1 MGGRISTCEKVRPTM
16 QAVAT
21 SSLLQNLQCSHCGK
35 SYDPLPG
42 QTLSICCQAPLL
54 CQYELD
60 QHGFLK
66 DELLAGPNSLWR
78 YEKLLPVFQTQN
90 RVSLGEGFTPLLPL
104 ARLADR
110 YGLQNLTL
118 KDEGLNPTGSFKARG
133 LCLAISKAKENG
145 EQACI
150 IPTAGNAGVAMAA
163 YCARAGL
170 EAVVVMPRH
179 TPDAFKEE
187 CLAYNARLILVD
199 GLINDC
205 AAKVQELNRQG
216 GYFDVST
223 LKEPYRLEG
232 KKTMG
237 FEIAEQL
244 NWQLPDVIMYPTG
257 GGTGLIGIWK
267 AFHEMKVLGWLS
279 ENQPLPRMVAVQAE
293 NCRPVVD
300 TFQGKQPN
308 SKQYVGKPT
317 LANGL
322 AVPRPIGEPLMLT
335 VLRESNGTAI
345 AVSEDEMIE
354 GVSELSRQE
363 GIFAAPEGGAIWAAT
378 RKLLQRDWIRPH
390 EHVLLLNTGS
400 GQKYLDNLK
409 GKGLTDNPG
418 CNPGQ

>member
-1 MGGRISTCEKVRPTM
+1 MSLTI
-16 QAVAT
+16 T
-21 SSLLQNLQCSHCGK
+21 SSRLTDLHCSRCG
-35 SYDPLPG
+35 SIYNPLIR
-42 QTLSICCQAPLL
+42 QTLSDCCQAPLL
-54 CQYELD
+54 CQYVLEPGSVRKED
-60 QHGFLK
+60 
-66 DELLAGPNSLWR
+66 LLTRAKSLWR
-78 YEKLLPVFQTQN
+78 YEALLPVIQPENQI
-90 RVSLGEGFTPLLPL
+90 SLGEGYTPILSLK
-104 ARLADR
+104 RLADHNDLR
-110 YGLQNLTL
+110 HLSV

-133 LCLAISKAKENG
+133 LCMAISKAKENG

-187 CLAYNARLILVD
+187 CIGYNAQLIEVD

-205 AAKVQELNRQG
+205 AAKVQALNQNG
-216 GYFDVST
+216 TYFDVST

-267 AFHEMKVLGWLS
+267 AFHEMKALGWLS
-279 ENQPLPRMVAVQAE
+279 KQQPLPRMVAVQAE
-293 NCRPVVD
+293 NCAPIVD
-300 TFQGKQPN
+300 TYLGKQAN
-308 SKQYVGKPT
+308 SKYYVGKPT

-322 AVPRPIGEPLMLT
+322 AVPRPIGEPLMLN

-345 AVSEDEMIE
+345 AVSENEMLE
-354 GVSELSRQE
+354 GLSELARYE
-363 GIFAAPEGGAIWAAT
+363 GIFAAPEGGAIWVAT
-378 RKLLQRDWIRPH
+378 KKLLRQGWIQPH

-400 GQKYLDNLK
+400 GQKYLDNIK
-409 GKGLTDNPG
+409 GKWHRK
-418 CNPGQ
+418 